1 LGDAAP
7 LGRSYISVYDSDG
20 RVRRVK
26 RMATSNISSSVFV
39 VDDDA
44 SVRDSVK
51 NLLKAVGF
59 HAETFGSTE
68 EFMSVKRPETPSC
81 LVLDVKLPGMN
92 GLDFQTQLE
101 KAGIQIPI
109 IFITAHGNIPM
120 TLRAMKA
127 GAVEFLSKPFQKED
141 LLAAIHQA
149 LDRDRAR
156 REDQAE
162 FSALRS
168 RIDKLASREREVAF
182 DIALLNKMA
191 SRLSAADPLHA
202 VLDEVVEFVAAVVEC
217 DSCMI
222 YVLEGDEL
230 VLRASKNPHP
240 EVLGRLKMRVGQGI
254 TGWVAE
260 HRKPVVVSERA
271 YADPRFML
279 FNELPEDYFQAFLSV
294 PLVSGGELV
303 GVINLQ
309 NRMPQQYGKREIN
322 LVATIG
328 FLVGAEVQ
336 RARLESERSEL
347 FDQLEKRKLVDRAK
361 GILQRELK
369 LTEEEAYRTMQRESQ
384 QRRKSMKEIAESIIL
399 NDDLKR
405 SAR

>member
-1 LGDAAP
+1 
-7 LGRSYISVYDSDG
+7 
-20 RVRRVK
+20 
-26 RMATSNISSSVFV
+26 
-39 VDDDA
+39 
-44 SVRDSVK
+44 
-51 NLLKAVGF
+51 
-59 HAETFGSTE
+59 
-68 EFMSVKRPETPSC
+68 MSVKRPETPSC

-92 GLDFQTQLE
+92 GLDFQVQLE

-127 GAVEFLSKPFQKED
+127 GAVEFLSKPFQKEE

-217 DSCMI
+217 DSCMV

-240 EVLGRLKMRVGQGI
+240 EALGRLKMRVGQGI